1 MKIIVGSLLLV
12 MLAPWAT
19 AQQVSSK
26 ALFKQWDKNKD
37 GKLMPEEIPQNARR
51 NFGRVDTNKD
61 GVITLE
67 EHTRFL
73 KRPRPNQSRQPEGM
87 KVLRD
92 IP

>member
-1 MKIIVGSLLLV
+1 MKKIICSLLLV
-12 MLAPWAT
+12 ILAPWAA
-19 AQQVSSK
+19 AQQAPPE

-73 KRPRPNQSRQPEGM
+73 KRPRPYQPERCSH
-87 KVLRD
+87 VLRF
-92 IP
+92 